1 MMKYSITNAYE
12 LTLKRFEEY
21 KADCKKVLKKDE
33 EIKKIRDKK
42 KARRLKRKARGPR
55 K

>member
-1 MMKYSITNAYE
+1 MMKYSFTNAYE
-12 LTLKRFEEY
+12 LTLKSFEEY
-21 KADCKKVLKKDE
+21 KANCEKVLKRDE

-42 KARRLKRKARGPR
+42 KARRLRRKARGPR